1 MTSEHVARSLA
12 LAFEKQCILMHLDA
26 SLMHPVLVLLITLSY
41 LVQGVQGH
49 GQAKHLNHHG
59 DKRIGETAEM
69 QRNVEAFHCC
79 SVFGLPGSLQIH
91 RNR

>member
-1 MTSEHVARSLA
+1 
-12 LAFEKQCILMHLDA
+12 
-26 SLMHPVLVLLITLSY
+26 MHPVLVLLITLSY

-69 QRNVEAFHCC
+69 QRTWRNFIAVRS
-79 SVFGLPGSLQIH
+79 SVFLTNSQKQVIFSDCNEGKLCVT
-91 RNR
+91 R